1 MNIFQRLLN
10 RIRFKRTIKR
20 NESTNV
26 VNGIAKAR
34 KLYKEL
40 ILKVH
45 PDRNQEQ
52 KEIAEELIQRIN
64 ENKYNYEALLLLKQ
78 EIEEKLE

>member
-78 EIEEKLE
+78 EIEEKL